1 MSISATSNYMSNDQ
15 IIAWMEKKTD
25 DQYGRLED
33 SMDVA
38 NGRATEE
45 QDLNDIKT
53 LIVDSKT
60 NGGDAQALSD
70 AVNAA
75 MDKYKDDP
83 EAMKVLGPIQSTLKD
98 EYDAASDAAS
108 TSTSYS
114 SGGSAMVS
122 VSQTS
127 TPAPVKITD
136 DQRDAW
142 GKSID
147 GTISDLSKQDELGM
161 VDIQELNSEINQA
174 KQLASAL
181 MDSADKSATSII
193 DHIS

>member
-25 DQYGRLED
+25 DQYGRLEN

-38 NGRATEE
+38 NARATEE

-75 MDKYKDDP
+75 IDKYKDDP
-83 EAMKVLGPIQSTLKD
+83 EALKVLGPIQSTLKD

-108 TSTSYS
+108 SSTSYS
-114 SGGSAMVS
+114 SGGSSMVS
-122 VSQTS
+122 LTQTS
-127 TPAPVKITD
+127 TPAPVTITD